1 LRVFFQISSPS
12 TGEEE
17 GEGESQIYIRSF
29 AWIEPPITL
38 CYHRTMEINIL
49 FDEGFEHTLNEGW
62 LRQVASQALTAEKQT
77 DAEMGILITGQDKMR
92 QLHKEYM
99 DEDEPTDVL
108 SFAMREKGPLDA
120 PDFIFPAED
129 AAHLGEVII
138 SYPQAEIQAGE
149 HGHSAKKEVAI
160 LLIHGVLH
168 LVGYDHD
175 QPERQ
180 KKMQAREKAILK
192 LVSEGLD

>member
-1 LRVFFQISSPS
+1 MRARYTPEASPGLS
-12 TGEEE
+12 LPLPCV
-17 GEGESQIYIRSF
+17 IID
-29 AWIEPPITL
+29 A
-38 CYHRTMEINIL
+38 MEINVL
-49 FDEGFEHTLNEGW
+49 FDEGFEGAIDEGW
-62 LRQVASQALTAEKQT
+62 LREVAVKALTAEHQA
-77 DAEMGILITGQDKMR
+77 DAEMGILITGQEKIR

-120 PDFIFPAED
+120 PDFIFPAGD

-149 HGHSAKKEVAI
+149 HGHSAKKEVTI

-175 QPERQ
+175 EPERQ

-192 LVSEGLD
+192 LVSDGLD

>member
-1 LRVFFQISSPS
+1 
-12 TGEEE
+12 
-17 GEGESQIYIRSF
+17 
-29 AWIEPPITL
+29 
-38 CYHRTMEINIL
+38 MEISVLI
-49 FDEGFEHTLNEGW
+49 DKEIKEHPETEW
-62 LRQVASQALTAEKQT
+62 LRSVAERVLITQGVSP
-77 DAEMGILITGQDKMR
+77 DAELGLVITGQQRVQELNRTYRGKDA
-92 QLHKEYM
+92 
-99 DEDEPTDVL
+99 PTDVL
-108 SFAMREKGPLDA
+108 SFCMAT
-120 PDFIFPAED
+120 AED
-129 AAHLGEVII
+129 GISSFVAPPDEVLHLGEVII

-149 HGHSAKKEVAI
+149 HGHSAKKEVTI

>member
-1 LRVFFQISSPS
+1 MWVLFQISSPS
-12 TGEEE
+12 TGEEK
-17 GEGESQIYIRSF
+17 GEGESQIYTRSF
-29 AWIEPPITL
+29 AWIEPPMTL
-38 CYHRTMEINIL
+38 CYHRAMEINIL
-49 FDEGFEHTLNEGW
+49 FDEGFEDTLKEDW
-62 LRQVASQALTAEKQT
+62 LRQVASQALNAEHQT
-77 DAEMGILITGQDKMR
+77 DAEMGILITGQDKIR

-120 PDFIFPAED
+120 PDFVFPAGD

-138 SYPQAEIQAGE
+138 SYPQAEIQAAE

-180 KKMQAREKAILK
+180 KKMQAKEKAILK
-192 LVSEGLD
+192 LVAEGLD

>member
-1 LRVFFQISSPS
+1 M
-12 TGEEE
+12 
-17 GEGESQIYIRSF
+17 
-29 AWIEPPITL
+29 TL
-38 CYHRTMEINIL
+38 CYHRAMEINVL
-49 FDEGFEHTLNEGW
+49 FDEGFEDTLNEGW
-62 LRQVASQALTAEKQT
+62 LRQAASQALTAEKQT
-77 DAEMGILITGQDKMR
+77 DAEMGILITGQDKIR

-108 SFAMREKGPLDA
+108 SFAMKEKGPLDA
-120 PDFIFPAED
+120 PDFIFPAGD

-138 SYPQAEIQAGE
+138 SYPQAEIQAAE

-175 QPERQ
+175 QPESQ

-192 LVSEGLD
+192 LVAEVLD

>member
-1 LRVFFQISSPS
+1 LRL
-12 TGEEE
+12 
-17 GEGESQIYIRSF
+17 IYL
-29 AWIEPPITL
+29 L
-38 CYHRTMEINIL
+38 CSYRMMEINVL
-49 FDEGFEHTLNEGW
+49 FDEGFVHTLNDGW

-77 DAEMGILITGQDKMR
+77 DAEMGILITGQHKMR
-92 QLHKEYM
+92 QLHKEYLA
-99 DEDEPTDVL
+99 EDEPTDVL
-108 SFAMREKGPLDA
+108 AFAMREKGPLDA
-120 PDFIFPAED
+120 PDFIFPAGD
-129 AAHLGEVII
+129 VAHLGEVII

-149 HGHSAKKEVAI
+149 HGHSAKKEVTI

-168 LVGYDHD
+168 LVGYGHD

>member
-1 LRVFFQISSPS
+1 
-12 TGEEE
+12 
-17 GEGESQIYIRSF
+17 
-29 AWIEPPITL
+29 
-38 CYHRTMEINIL
+38 MELNIL
-49 FDEGFEHTLNEGW
+49 FDEGFEGVLDEGW
-62 LRQVASQALTAEKQT
+62 LREVALKALTTEHQT
-77 DAEMGILITGQDKMR
+77 DAEMGILVTGQDRMR

-99 DEDEPTDVL
+99 DEDDSTDVL

-120 PDFIFPAED
+120 PDFIFPAGD

-138 SYPQAEIQAGE
+138 SYPQAEIQAAE
-149 HGHSAKKEVAI
+149 HGHSAKKEIAI

-180 KKMQAREKAILK
+180 KKMHAREKAILK
-192 LVSEGLD
+192 LVAEGLD